1 MNNAIQLYKSFK
13 KSFFNWW
20 KCGNLYYFFAL
31 NLRNLW
37 FMNIIEFFKKLPFAE
52 RLTLLTTI
60 LLLIG
65 FSYKIGY
72 FIFSEVDILFII
84 QYFSFSDLIYTSLQ
98 LLSVFVVLIV
108 TFNKILVIY
117 EVQRNI
123 YVFGIILIIGSGIA
137 YFFKDYLTLY
147 FALIFGLFFSLLYF
161 HNTIRETLI
170 FLFMYILIL
179 PFLVGIHNYSFKIKN
194 NKLPKAS
201 IKIDGGSKE
210 EWLIL
215 DKIGDK
221 TLLMNKLNTKEF
233 KVVNLDTLDKINF

>member
-1 MNNAIQLYKSFK
+1 
-13 KSFFNWW
+13 
-20 KCGNLYYFFAL
+20 
-31 NLRNLW
+31 
-37 FMNIIEFFKKLPFAE
+37 MNIIEFFKKLPFAE

-72 FIFSEVDILFII
+72 FASSEVDILFII

-98 LLSVFVVLIV
+98 LLIVFVVLIV

-117 EVQRNI
+117 KAERNI
-123 YVFGIILIIGSGIA
+123 YVFGIILIVGSVIA
-137 YFFKDYLTLY
+137 VFFNDYLTLY
-147 FALIFGLFFSLLYF
+147 IALIFGLFFSLLYF
-161 HNTIRETLI
+161 HNTTRETLI

-201 IKIDGGSKE
+201 IKMDEGSKE

-221 TLLMNKLNTKEF
+221 TLLMNKLNTREF

>member
-1 MNNAIQLYKSFK
+1 
-13 KSFFNWW
+13 
-20 KCGNLYYFFAL
+20 
-31 NLRNLW
+31 
-37 FMNIIEFFKKLPFAE
+37 MNIIEFFKKFPFAE

-72 FIFSEVDILFII
+72 FMFSEVDILFII

-98 LLSVFVVLIV
+98 LLSVFIVLIV

-117 EVQRNI
+117 KAERNI

-147 FALIFGLFFSLLYF
+147 FALIIGLFFSLLYF

-179 PFLVGIHNYSFKIKN
+179 PFLVGIHNYSFNVKN

-201 IKIDGGSKE
+201 IKIDHGSKE

-233 KVVNLDTLDKINF
+233 KVVNLDSLDKINF